1 MTSLVDTYVQLLML
15 CVNVDSVTIDQIMTA
30 HSIRT
35 NISGILLILELT
47 LKNTFTTPT
56 SVVNF
61 IRITNLFSQ
70 WTLLGV
76 MVTKLV

>member
-15 CVNVDSVTIDQIMTA
+15 CVNVDSVTIDQIMAA

-70 WTLLGV
+70 WTLWESW
-76 MVTKLV
+76 

>member
-15 CVNVDSVTIDQIMTA
+15 CVNVDSITIDQIIAA

-70 WTLLGV
+70 WTLWESW
-76 MVTKLV
+76 

>member
-15 CVNVDSVTIDQIMTA
+15 CVNVDSVTIDQIMAA

-70 WTLLGV
+70 WALWESW
-76 MVTKLV
+76 